1 MSTTFTIKRGDTI
14 PSMVATLSSTVDGV
28 TAAVDL
34 TTATEVM
41 AFFEDATLTV
51 LERECTVV
59 TAASGIVSYTFL
71 AADWNTGNFA
81 VGTYKLEF
89 QVTFAVGEILTVPTT
104 GYCKFIVKQDLE
116 D

>member
-14 PSMVATLSSTVDGV
+14 PSMVATLSSTVNNV

-41 AFFEDATLTV
+41 AFFEDAALAV

-59 TAASGIVSYTFL
+59 TAASGIVSYTFE
-71 AADWNTGNFA
+71 AADWGVGGFD

-89 QVTFAVGEILTVPTT
+89 QITFAVGEILTVPTS
-104 GYCKFIVKQDLE
+104 GYCKFIVKQDLT